1 VRSLRCSACRASSL
15 EVPDLYAL
23 DVLIGTLAKE
33 RPLRT
38 HNWRPGTVGG
48 ASPHGLADD
57 LPSGQPT

>member
-1 VRSLRCSACRASSL
+1 
-15 EVPDLYAL
+15 VPDLYAL